1 MSSVEAGHLSGERD
15 APEGSAILSIT
26 GLTVRYGNV
35 VAVDG
40 VDLDVPAHGA
50 VALLGVNGA
59 GKTSLLRAVSG
70 LVDHEGDVALDGVP
84 LGRASAQRIA
94 RSGVAHVPEGRRL
107 FPNLSVHENL
117 QVSAAA
123 RGGRGRS
130 FEPDDAYTLFPA
142 LVPLRTR
149 RAWSLSGGEQQMV
162 AIGRALCASPRV
174 LLLDEPTLGLAPI
187 VVDSLYGAL
196 EALKR
201 EVPILLVEQATDLAL
216 AICDDAYIMR
226 NGRIALHAPSVELRE
241 SGDLLATFLG

>member
-1 MSSVEAGHLSGERD
+1 
-15 APEGSAILSIT
+15 
-26 GLTVRYGNV
+26 
-35 VAVDG
+35 
-40 VDLDVPAHGA
+40 
-50 VALLGVNGA
+50 
-59 GKTSLLRAVSG
+59 
-70 LVDHEGDVALDGVP
+70 
-84 LGRASAQRIA
+84 
-94 RSGVAHVPEGRRL
+94 
-107 FPNLSVHENL
+107 
-117 QVSAAA
+117 
-123 RGGRGRS
+123 
-130 FEPDDAYTLFPA
+130 
-142 LVPLRTR
+142 
-149 RAWSLSGGEQQMV
+149 MV